1 MGPLGFHG
9 LDDGP
14 RVIDDL
20 SCRFACP
27 RHVAPVAPY
36 RRRTAMRRVA
46 SVLVALAVFG
56 VAVPVAAA
64 PEGQVTWAIHVSLA
78 STWFEPAATSGI
90 ITPFV
95 VVYVMH
101 DAMVQPLPGKGKGE
115 NR

>member
-20 SCRFACP
+20 PMSLRLPQARGC
-27 RHVAPVAPY
+27 VAPY

-46 SVLVALAVFG
+46 SVLVALAVS
-56 VAVPVAAA
+56 VAAVPVAAA
-64 PEGQVTWAIHVSLA
+64 PEGQMTRAIHVSLA
-78 STWFEPAATSGI
+78 PTWFEPEEASGI

-95 VVYVMH
+95 VLYAMH
-101 DAMVQPLPGKGKGE
+101 DAMVKPLPGKGKWQS
-115 NR
+115 R